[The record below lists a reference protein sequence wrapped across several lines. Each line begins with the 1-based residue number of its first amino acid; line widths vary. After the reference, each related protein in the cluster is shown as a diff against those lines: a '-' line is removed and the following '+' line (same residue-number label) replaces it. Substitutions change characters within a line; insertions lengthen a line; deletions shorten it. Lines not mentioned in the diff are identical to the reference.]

1 MWPRG
6 LAVGLETRGLSYAV
20 RFAAVDLESL
30 AAHLGP
36 APPVPSRPRFPLVQ
50 MELMVVPHMS
60 LADSHLGLCH
70 GLLSALLQL
79 LLTPSVA

>member
-20 RFAAVDLESL
+20 RVAAVDLESL

-36 APPVPSRPRFPLVQ
+36 APPVPSRPCFPLVQ
-50 MELMVVPHMS
+50 MEPMVVRHMS
-60 LADSHLGLCH
+60 LVDSHLGLSH
-70 GLLSALLQL
+70 GLLSALL
-79 LLTPSVA
+79 